1 VVTGR
6 CFCRR
11 ALITLVTPLHRSNTT
26 SVAASVCLYRK
37 QKDHCSHPLWFE
49 ATLSGGGRT
58 MMIASHPFVRCAV
71 IDLQV
76 KRITEYAHVLALTS
90 AARPQQ
96 PSPDDVTEADPP
108 PAECQTGEST
118 RLLCSSCSGVPQRTT
133 PRWRMTSII
142 ISRHQSTA
150 LGCERFTVAA
160 KK

>member
-1 VVTGR
+1 
-6 CFCRR
+6 
-11 ALITLVTPLHRSNTT
+11 
-26 SVAASVCLYRK
+26 
-37 QKDHCSHPLWFE
+37 
-49 ATLSGGGRT
+49 

-76 KRITEYAHVLALTS
+76 KRITDYAHVLALTS

-142 ISRHQSTA
+142 ISWHQLTA
-150 LGCERFTVAA
+150 LRLRTFYSGG
-160 KK
+160 KKMKGLIQQRLLSPSAI